1 MFAYTIDKNGA
12 VFFIP
17 LENFFEKAY
26 YVQS

>member
-1 MFAYTIDKNGA
+1 MFAYTIDKNGV

-17 LENFFEKAY
+17 LGNFFKKAY